1 MVMQGLMDSPA
12 WRRAIPPFAL
22 LWLAVLALY
31 WQTAAGMA
39 AIWSRSDTFAHAY
52 LVPPIALWLIWRKRD
67 QLATLTPRSAPWM
80 LLLMAAVGLAW
91 LLAELVAVNAAT
103 QVALVAML
111 VLAVPTVFGL
121 QVTRVLLF
129 PLAFAFFAV
138 PVGEFAMPMLM
149 QGTADF
155 TVAALRASGVPVYRE
170 GLRFVIP
177 SGSWSVVEACSGVR
191 YLIASFMVGSLFAYL
206 NYRSAKRRWIFVGVS
221 LLVPI
226 VANWLRAY
234 MIVMLGHLSDNRIA
248 TGADHLVYGWLFFGV
263 IITALFIIGARW
275 AEPPEEPATAAA
287 AAPAASSA
295 PLPGWLA
302 PALAAIVVAA
312 PAIGLRLV
320 DSVAGTSPGFRIE
333 LPDSAAGAWQAAAN
347 PPAAWS
353 PSFENP
359 SASAHRS
366 YVDAAGHLVGVQL
379 QYYRQQNTE
388 RKLISS
394 TNVVVRADDHQWN
407 PLSSSTRN
415 IPTASG
421 SLTVREFQL
430 LSADASS
437 QSNRQRLRV
446 WQMYWI
452 NGFWTTSDLQA
463 KLKGAWDRLRG
474 EGDDA
479 AAVMLYAR
487 DGEGDA
493 ADQALSAF
501 VQANRDWLEARLAAA
516 RERAAA
522 R

>member
-1 MVMQGLMDSPA
+1 MAMQGLMGSPS
-12 WRRAIPPFAL
+12 WRRVLPPFAL
-22 LWLAVLALY
+22 LWLAVLVLY
-31 WQTAAGMA
+31 WQTAVGMA

-52 LVPPIALWLIWRKRD
+52 IVPPIALWLIWRKRD
-67 QLATLTPRSAPWM
+67 QLATVTPTFTPWM
-80 LLLMAAVGLAW
+80 LLPMAAVGVIW

-111 VLAVPTVFGL
+111 VLAVPTVFGM
-121 QVTRVLLF
+121 QVARMLLF

-155 TVAALRASGVPVYRE
+155 TVAALRVSGVPVYRE

-234 MIVMLGHLSDNRIA
+234 MIVMLGHLSDNRVA

-263 IITALFIIGARW
+263 IITALFLIGARW
-275 AEPPEEPATAAA
+275 AEPPEERAAA
-287 AAPAASSA
+287 AATPAASRA

-312 PAIGLRLV
+312 PAIGLRLM
-320 DSVAGTSPGFRIE
+320 DSVSATSPGFRID
-333 LPDSAAGAWQAAAN
+333 LPDTAAGGWQAAAN

-359 SASAHRS
+359 SASARRA
-366 YVDAAGHLVGVQL
+366 YADAAGNLVGVQL
-379 QYYRQQNTE
+379 MYYRQQTTE

-407 PLSSSTRN
+407 ALNSSTHA

-421 SLTVREFQL
+421 SLAVREYQL
-430 LSADASS
+430 LSADPSR
-437 QSNRQRLRV
+437 QVNRQSLRV
-446 WQMYWI
+446 WQLYWI
-452 NGFWTTSDLQA
+452 NGYWTTSDLHA

-474 EGDDA
+474 QGDDA
-479 AAVMLYAR
+479 AAVMLYVL
-487 DGEGDA
+487 DGEGIA
-493 ADQALSAF
+493 AEQALGAF
-501 VQANRDWLEARLAAA
+501 VKANREWLETRLAAA
-516 RERAAA
+516 RESATA